1 MAPTVIEGIEGAKAL
16 VGQELGTSS
25 WYEVTQEKIN
35 AFADATG
42 DHNFIHVDEEAAAKT
57 PFGSTIA
64 HGLFTLSLGPMFTY
78 EIMTATN
85 VTFAVNYGYD
95 KVRFPAP
102 VLVNSK
108 VRMRAVLS
116 TVEEVPG
123 GIQAMITQTFEVEG
137 QEKPVCVAEQLVRF
151 FGEV

>member
-102 VLVNSK
+102 VPVGSR
-108 VRMRAVLS
+108 VRARMTLLACDPVEGGVQITWGV
-116 TVEEVPG
+116 TVER
-123 GIQAMITQTFEVEG
+123 EG
-137 QEKPVCVAEQLVRF
+137 ADKPVCVAESLARCYP
-151 FGEV
+151 

>member
-42 DHNFIHVDEEAAAKT
+42 DHNFIHIDEEAAAKT

-95 KVRFPAP
+95 KVMIPFPATFSAP
-102 VLVNSK
+102 PPRATSTSVMLSLQYLVCK
-108 VRMRAVLS
+108 DECLPGEAQLELTLLTLS
-116 TVEEVPG
+116 GTG
-123 GIQAMITQTFEVEG
+123 H
-137 QEKPVCVAEQLVRF
+137 
-151 FGEV
+151 